1 MSRIGN
7 NPIGIPSGVEVKN
20 LDSEITVKGAKG
32 ELKHTLPSGIDLKVD
47 GNVANVTRESES
59 KYNKSLHGLTRALV
73 NNMVVGVSEG
83 YKKTLK
89 IEGVGFRAE
98 LMKEKLH
105 LSLGYSHP
113 IVFLPPAGIEFKTP
127 NQTTIEISGIDK
139 QLVGEVSSKIRS
151 MRKPEP
157 YKGKGVRYDGE
168 HIRRKAGK
176 TAAK

>member
-7 NPIGIPSGVEVKN
+7 NPIGIPSGVEVKS
-20 LDSEITVKGAKG
+20 LDSEITVKGSKG
-32 ELKHTLPSGIDLKVD
+32 ELKHILPDGIELNIENNVVKVSR
-47 GNVANVTRESES
+47 NSES
-59 KYNKSLHGLTRALV
+59 KQYKSLHGLTRALIS
-73 NNMVVGVSEG
+73 NMIVGVSEG

-113 IVFLPPAGIEFKTP
+113 IVFLPPNGIEFKTP
-127 NQTTIEISGIDK
+127 NQTTVEISGIDK

>member
-1 MSRIGN
+1 MSRVGN
-7 NPIGIPSGVEVKN
+7 NPIGIPSGVEIKN
-20 LDSEITVKGAKG
+20 LDSEVTVKGPKG
-32 ELKHTLPSGIDLKVD
+32 ELKHSLPNGISL
-47 GNVANVTRESES
+47 NIENNIVAVSRAGES
-59 KYNKSLHGLTRALV
+59 KKEKSLHGLTRALIS
-73 NNMVVGVSEG
+73 NMLLGVSDG

-105 LSLGYSHP
+105 LSLGYSHS
-113 IVFLPPAGIEFKTP
+113 IVFLPPVGIEFKTP